1 MAEHPNFSTAFEG
14 GTYLVTT
21 APEKKYKQIELIGEG
36 GYGAVL
42 LCKRKR
48 DRKLYAVKIIA
59 VEEEKEDLR
68 AQLKEME
75 ILASLQDCPYIVG
88 FVECL
93 FVKHTRIAEWLVKDL
108 KTDRHLWCVMEL
120 CGKDMWHAM
129 KDIGH
134 ALSAKQVL
142 SVAAQVRV
150 PHRLSFPL
158 PSPPCDFT
166 GNQWLASIALLV
178 RGICRGEVRAI
189 HSSPLV

>member
-1 MAEHPNFSTAFEG
+1 MTEHPNFSTKFEG

-36 GYGAVL
+36 GYGAVI
-42 LCKRKR
+42 LCRRKR

-59 VEEEKEDLR
+59 VEEQKEDLR

-75 ILASLQDCPYIVG
+75 ILAALQGCPYIVG

-120 CGKDMWHAM
+120 CGKDMWTCM
-129 KDIGH
+129 RDIKH
-134 ALSAKQVL
+134 PLDVKQVL
-142 SVAAQVRV
+142 AVTAQVR
-150 PHRLSFPL
+150 RSK
-158 PSPPCDFT
+158 
-166 GNQWLASIALLV
+166 
-178 RGICRGEVRAI
+178 GEM
-189 HSSPLV
+189 